1 MVINLV
7 DTLNSILQSIFFVY
21 VIDYC
26 IEDNYKKSNVE
37 KVGAVII
44 IFLIMYIFNY
54 LFGNLSIC
62 IFIVHVLEMIII
74 NCILYRKKIYESLII
89 YTIIYFF
96 IALNVN
102 IFGNLFFGFLK
113 KFILLR
119 NMEILMVCVIYN

>member
-44 IFLIMYIFNY
+44 
-54 LFGNLSIC
+54 
-62 IFIVHVLEMIII
+62 
-74 NCILYRKKIYESLII
+74 
-89 YTIIYFF
+89 
-96 IALNVN
+96 
-102 IFGNLFFGFLK
+102 
-113 KFILLR
+113 
-119 NMEILMVCVIYN
+119 